1 MDSNKKAHVADMSWP
16 FSPPRPTAPTSPA
29 TSIASDTVSD
39 REVDSMASAERF
51 VNAIEKLIT
60 AKLSDNPSS
69 SDEAV
74 EPVRRTVRPSR
85 ASTLAFKRV
94 EEAWDDKTYK
104 YKIVEAAKSSV
115 GDLDQYVFVVRERI
129 DRRTC
134 EKTPFIDIK
143 SPSLR
148 DILREACRDIRG
160 VSLAEDAPSVE
171 QNVLFHVRRFLRC
184 RQDRAV
190 DIQDTVTQSH
200 LDLLVGYIDT
210 TFRSVEDHLSAL
222 LVKGEIT
229 YDLLWALFEPNTEVY
244 TTCPGTGAPRCVLY
258 NHCEEMQEMDG
269 SKFMHLE
276 TRFLSTNGKFLGEAS
291 DRSRIPFFRGAKRIE
306 LLPAYP
312 LQYHP
317 NRERVARELTQCGRR
332 FVSLIGAHHR
342 QYIGT
347 AFYVDK
353 EGEIVKR
360 HVKGRIMVDAV
371 CFQEQNPNHPVP
383 RVRNVRPRLSDIG
396 PGETASLEH
405 LDVAQLEEIDLL
417 ICSATVLGFCL
428 GTKTFLEF
436 AVAHISD
443 ISWSP
448 SSYEDVKMPEQ
459 QKKPIWALAE
469 TFLSRD
475 KTSAFKDLIQGK
487 GRGINFLLYGPP
499 GVGKTLTAETIAE
512 SYKRPLYTVP
522 AGQIGVDPVGVE
534 RVLTTIFKIAS
545 RWKAILLLDEADVF
559 LAQRS
564 DSPHANALV
573 SVFLREL
580 EQYDGILFL
589 TTNRVQSFDEAMIS
603 RIHLALHY
611 EPLGK
616 DARKAVWQ
624 YFLEQAITKSGTPD
638 CQKLIDSLA
647 DVDLNGRELWRA
659 DLKAL
664 SRTSRYMHELV
675 ASKLWQSV
683 AIKPRSEY
691 DLHRISV
698 AAFPQSCLQLAKEVH
713 FRSEVQY
720 ATIRR
725 CPHAKDHGDPWRSD
739 DDDDDDINAE
749 YNNDEDSDDLRFVCL
764 TKKAESLLRRLE
776 DTQLRSFSWNLGTCV
791 PPEIL
796 GADGVI
802 PQKQPLIRSLR
813 LTTDFTCLHYF
824 DAECGIDLSRF
835 RQLRQLSW
843 KAPNADN
850 LDTLS
855 VAIRN
860 NSTHLEKLELDF
872 VHWQKLQDD
881 LGYYD
886 DNDDTSGILP
896 QNYFIR
902 RVLFLNK
909 RSPRPLLPANR
920 VLLLSQ
926 VPIAAEMTDVINF
939 DILVSLT
946 LRICLGWDRF
956 LQRVIQLN
964 VPINLKTLEIQESSS
979 VSCSWTEDILADF
992 LNAFEG
998 LEELYISHV
1007 GPVPGLG
1014 FWNRIIHR
1022 HTTLKRFVHHQRT
1035 IDIDDESPHFEEE
1048 HDLSDLAILGRELR
1062 QIKEAP
1068 SQNPLAWLNLEFIGL
1083 ACVPERLKYLLLPF
1097 KSKTSLKVL
1106 HIRQSGS
1113 DLKHY
1118 ASWAVEGQD
1127 RTSRQGSVASH
1138 NSMESV
1144 PWTDSSVTSLP
1155 TEMEDATVRHEAWLR
1170 HRMRNEFC
1178 RFAEWVFGPYGISS
1192 LQIMAF
1198 GDFAYGGRSITNN
1211 FHFGRNTEGN
1221 SHFRLLSEYEPEWK
1235 NIRDEYLNA
1244 LGACPVEP
1252 LLGD

>member
-16 FSPPRPTAPTSPA
+16 FSPHRPTAPTSPA
-29 TSIASDTVSD
+29 TSIASDTVSN

-342 QYIGT
+342 QYVGT

-475 KTSAFKDLIQGK
+475 KTSDFKDLIQGK

-647 DVDLNGRELWRA
+647 DVDLNGREIRN
-659 DLKAL
+659 
-664 SRTSRYMHELV
+664 TVFV
-675 ASKLWQSV
+675 A
-683 AIKPRSEY
+683 RSM
-691 DLHRISV
+691 
-698 AAFPQSCLQLAKEVH
+698 
-713 FRSEVQY
+713 
-720 ATIRR
+720 
-725 CPHAKDHGDPWRSD
+725 
-739 DDDDDDINAE
+739 AE
-749 YNNDEDSDDLRFVCL
+749 YENTIVCESHLRESIVARKQFQRDFRGAGAIDS
-764 TKKAESLLRRLE
+764 
-776 DTQLRSFSWNLGTCV
+776 
-791 PPEIL
+791 
-796 GADGVI
+796 
-802 PQKQPLIRSLR
+802 
-813 LTTDFTCLHYF
+813 
-824 DAECGIDLSRF
+824 LS
-835 RQLRQLSW
+835 S
-843 KAPNADN
+843 
-850 LDTLS
+850 
-855 VAIRN
+855 
-860 NSTHLEKLELDF
+860 
-872 VHWQKLQDD
+872 
-881 LGYYD
+881 
-886 DNDDTSGILP
+886 
-896 QNYFIR
+896 
-902 RVLFLNK
+902 
-909 RSPRPLLPANR
+909 
-920 VLLLSQ
+920 
-926 VPIAAEMTDVINF
+926 
-939 DILVSLT
+939 
-946 LRICLGWDRF
+946 
-956 LQRVIQLN
+956 
-964 VPINLKTLEIQESSS
+964 
-979 VSCSWTEDILADF
+979 
-992 LNAFEG
+992 
-998 LEELYISHV
+998 
-1007 GPVPGLG
+1007 
-1014 FWNRIIHR
+1014 
-1022 HTTLKRFVHHQRT
+1022 
-1035 IDIDDESPHFEEE
+1035 
-1048 HDLSDLAILGRELR
+1048 
-1062 QIKEAP
+1062 
-1068 SQNPLAWLNLEFIGL
+1068 
-1083 ACVPERLKYLLLPF
+1083 YL
-1097 KSKTSLKVL
+1097 
-1106 HIRQSGS
+1106 
-1113 DLKHY
+1113 
-1118 ASWAVEGQD
+1118 
-1127 RTSRQGSVASH
+1127 
-1138 NSMESV
+1138 
-1144 PWTDSSVTSLP
+1144 
-1155 TEMEDATVRHEAWLR
+1155 
-1170 HRMRNEFC
+1170 
-1178 RFAEWVFGPYGISS
+1178 
-1192 LQIMAF
+1192 
-1198 GDFAYGGRSITNN
+1198 
-1211 FHFGRNTEGN
+1211 
-1221 SHFRLLSEYEPEWK
+1221 
-1235 NIRDEYLNA
+1235 
-1244 LGACPVEP
+1244 
-1252 LLGD
+1252 